1 MGGGSLIP
9 RPCAFVACSMK
20 FAQRAWAHSSCHV
33 CHSDVFLRHNCLQTL
48 NDILEAEPYNIA
60 NLLRAYMECLGWAQ
74 GRVST
79 TGNCTTLDSWNKD
92 GVLRLH
98 AANHKLG
105 VLEVSFR
112 VYRCHCARSTWYTT
126 DLPGNKIAIHLVVIQ
141 KASASPQLL
150 IVPLPHIFHAHLH
163 RI

>member
-1 MGGGSLIP
+1 MCCLP
-9 RPCAFVACSMK
+9 
-20 FAQRAWAHSSCHV
+20 QSC
-33 CHSDVFLRHNCLQTL
+33 FLPHNCLQTF
-48 NDILEAEPYNIA
+48 NDILEAEPYAIA

-74 GRVST
+74 GRVSN

-92 GVLRLH
+92 RVLRLH

-112 VYRCHCARSTWYTT
+112 VYRCHWASSSWYTT

-150 IVPLPHIFHAHLH
+150 IVPLPHIFHTCTGSKYIQLICDICCGALQCMGRKVHTWFE
-163 RI
+163 